1 MNTIPMQFALFVRNS
16 LNPQKF
22 TNTSL
27 SPDDFQKWK
36 NYIIDQIAL
45 LNIHFSITPF
55 SEQEIQFLITQVVDL
70 SNTVNS
76 YIFRKFKIIRS
87 HPNADLINK
96 HYIFT
101 LDLLDGLTLTLNTL
115 FPIAAGKVKI
125 SDSFLY
131 DTLSA
136 LKKDF
141 YKLTL
146 HLKKSGVEI
155 ELANVILF
163 GISNLINKKH
173 ITRND
178 KYYITEIISAILVRD
193 GLDNKQLADLLISY
207 DFYTVEFYNYC
218 INIWRIN
225 LDDIPGLHEQREMLL
240 LEKDRILTLENSST
254 IMLPNNNKRLF
265 VELNEFLDE
274 KSSVVKKMVKLRR
287 RLIKDN
293 LKSKN
298 GSRFLI
304 NLPVTQFGLFLRM
317 QIEKGILVKENLG
330 DLFKFFATHFYT
342 PNAEFIS
349 ADSLQK
355 KSTDVEF
362 ATAQKLKG
370 HLIGMLNWLNTNYNL
385 SNYN

>member
-1 MNTIPMQFALFVRNS
+1 MQFALFVRNS